1 MTDEKLKKLITEL
14 ENRNEKDKAYFGFY
28 QYGGGPDESCIKAN
42 RKGLELYAAELLK
55 AGIESENLE
64 YNENQIA
71 SIGLDIDWIDED
83 GEFFFD
89 YVELTN
95 KDKEP
100 KKKFPEYKETWKDKI
115 FKIGCIGI
123 GILLVGLILVG
134 IITVI
139 TWI

>member
-1 MTDEKLKKLITEL
+1 MTDEELKKLITEL

-28 QYGGGPDESCIKAN
+28 QYGGGPDESYIKAN
-42 RKGLELYAAELLK
+42 KKGLELYAAELLK

-64 YNENQIA
+64 FNENKIA
-71 SIGLDIDWIDED
+71 SVGLDIDWIDED

-95 KDKEP
+95 KEKEP
-100 KKKFPEYKETWKDKI
+100 KKKFPEYEETWKDKI
-115 FKIGCIGI
+115 FKVGCIGI
-123 GILLVGLILVG
+123 GILLVGLILIG